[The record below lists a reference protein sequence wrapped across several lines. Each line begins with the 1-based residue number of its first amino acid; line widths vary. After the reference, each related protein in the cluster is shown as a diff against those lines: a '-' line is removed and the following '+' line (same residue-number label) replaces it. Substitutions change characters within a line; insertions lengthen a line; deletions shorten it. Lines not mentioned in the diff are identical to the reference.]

1 MKKRIF
7 VILLILIPLVVFSE
21 QIIKLSEIN
30 KPQKIYIDMDSIYIT
45 EGATIFMYSLKD
57 YKFLKKFGKMG
68 FGHGEMRLMPHM
80 DGNKIEISFR
90 EKEIFIFSRNKVLYF
105 SKNGEYLREIK
116 ALFGIWHKPLKHN
129 FIGRSELREN
139 NVYYLTINI
148 FDNEFK
154 IKKEICRFK
163 SANQQGK
170 KINFVGSKPST
181 YQIVNDKIVIDNR
194 WEGFVHLFN
203 LEGDKLFDISVKPE
217 KIKFTHDHKKGYFNY
232 LKKHPAL
239 KNQWGQFRQRLT
251 SPEYFPY
258 FKHLLIG
265 DNLIY
270 IQTYKVKNENSEFL
284 IYDLNGEFVKRLW
297 IPIVCENVSEDYPYS
312 IRNQKIYQLV
322 ENLDAEEW
330 NLNIN
335 KLDINKSKL

>member
-1 MKKRIF
+1 MKKSIF
-7 VILLILIPLVVFSE
+7 VNLLILLPLMVFSE

-30 KPQKIYIDMDSIYIT
+30 KPQNIYIDQESLYIT
-45 EGATIFMYSLKD
+45 EGATIFKYSLKD

-68 FGHGEMRLMPHM
+68 FGPGEMRLMPHM

-90 EKEIFIFSRNKVLYF
+90 EKEIFVFSRNKVLYF

-116 ALFGIWHKPLKHN
+116 ALFGIWHKPLRNN

-139 NVYYLTINI
+139 NIYYLTINI

-181 YQIVNDKIVIDNR
+181 YYIIKNKIVIDNR
-194 WEGFVHLFN
+194 WEGVVHLFN
-203 LEGDKLFDISVKPE
+203 LDGKKLFDIPVVLE
-217 KIKFTHDHKKGYFNY
+217 KIKFTLDHEKGYFNY

-251 SPEYFPY
+251 TPEYFPY
-258 FKHLLIG
+258 YKHLVVA
-265 DNLIY
+265 DSLIY
-270 IQTYKVKNENSEFL
+270 IQTYKIKTGNSEFI
-284 IYDLNGEFVKRLW
+284 IYDLNGKFVKKLW
-297 IPIVCENVSEDYPYS
+297 VPIISENASEDYPYT

-322 ENLDAEEW
+322 ENVDDEEW
-330 NLNIN
+330 NLVIN
-335 KLDINKSKL
+335 EIKLTQ